1 VLLRSL
7 AAPVSGLQHAV
18 EFRPALLSITGR
30 LVYQYRQGMGG
41 GTCLVHGPGARSRW
55 YRMVASYLSHT
66 VKMSK
71 HGKRKES
78 EIRRRE
84 KGRPAVVAD
93 MLVGLRLPI
102 ETRQAVLEWAKSQPD
117 QPNLSEAIR
126 RLIDKGLLRAETAPG
141 NVPSVEPSKP
151 VLQVDEGGGG
161 GQREPEISPQEETG
175 NQDPRVEVEQTSRA
189 VGWTPRVVETTSRHA
204 PKSLALISALPP
216 ASPRPQQPAT
226 TGAYDNKPYQMPEDV
241 RAFNEYW
248 MLVERRLGRRLA
260 YEEAVVLFNQERPAS
275 NYFIED

>member
-1 VLLRSL
+1 
-7 AAPVSGLQHAV
+7 
-18 EFRPALLSITGR
+18 
-30 LVYQYRQGMGG
+30 
-41 GTCLVHGPGARSRW
+41 
-55 YRMVASYLSHT
+55 
-66 VKMSK
+66 MSK
-71 HGKRKES
+71 HGKRKEGDL
-78 EIRRRE
+78 RRRE
-84 KGRPAVVAD
+84 KGRPAIVAD

-117 QPNLSEAIR
+117 QLDLSEAIR
-126 RLIDKGLLRAETAPG
+126 RLIDIGLLGRAETKQVEMPAA
-141 NVPSVEPSKP
+141 EPSKS
-151 VLQVDEGGGG
+151 VQVDEGGQGD
-161 GQREPEISPQEETG
+161 QCQPDVSPQIET
-175 NQDPRVEVEQTSRA
+175 DTKHPKTEVERTARA
-189 VGWTPRVVETTSRHA
+189 VGWKPRVVETTSRHA

-248 MLVERRLGRRLA
+248 VLVERRLGRRLA